1 LTIEVNKLAKAV
13 NVDSKMYTEESFG
26 SKALTLNEGTNKGNN
41 KIFKAW
47 ATHLKMK
54 ETFIPLG
61 SFAIK
66 KTWFLVINYVIVFC
80 IKLYRTLT
88 LSLQDPWA

>member
-1 LTIEVNKLAKAV
+1 MKHSVHTRTKLR
-13 NVDSKMYTEESFG
+13 SFG

-61 SFAIK
+61 SFVVHVYRADDMN
-66 KTWFLVINYVIVFC
+66 VIFM
-80 IKLYRTLT
+80 KLYPITINRCTVSCKGDT
-88 LSLQDPWA
+88 FWQTKT